1 MPYYNGKWHRYSEAE
16 RREYGRQQT
25 ENYRQVWHQKWIS
38 KTGLKQEKNWTDGM
52 IKQFLSGKE
61 ENAGK
66 SKAYKRSLIE
76 RVEKTKPFKVIMVE
90 RTKRQQKRR
99 LH

>member
-1 MPYYNGKWHRYSEAE
+1 
-16 RREYGRQQT
+16 
-25 ENYRQVWHQKWIS
+25 
-38 KTGLKQEKNWTDGM
+38 M

-61 ENAGK
+61 ESAGK
-66 SKAYKRSLIE
+66 IKAYKHSLIQ
-76 RVEKTKPFKVIMVE
+76 RVEKTKLFKKIMVE